1 MKIELGMGGGVWNDE
16 DKAMVAAVLGTRAFD
31 YLISNSV
38 SNENLLMT
46 ITSDENLQNKLSDL
60 VDRPTASNFSW
71 NYAIF
76 WQISRSKSGDW
87 VLGWGDGCCRE
98 PKEGEESETA
108 QNLNLRLEDE
118 TQQTMRK
125 RVLQKL
131 HTLFGGSDEDN
142 YALGLDRVT
151 DTEMFFLASM
161 YFSFPRGEG
170 GPGKCFLSG
179 KHVWVSDA
187 LKSGSDYCVRSFLT
201 KSAGVRTI
209 VLVPTD
215 VGVVE
220 LGSVRSVPESLELL
234 QSIRSSFSSNSSV
247 LRAKEMAVAAVPV
260 VNEKKHEAS
269 SHFLNL
275 GILEGVPKIFGQD
288 LNNISHAHS
297 NHREKLAVRRMEHMP
312 TWGAYANGGKLPFSR
327 NQNGVHGSSWPHVHG
342 VKQGNPTDFSGAQ
355 KSANNIQEVV
365 NGAREEFRFNQYQS
379 QKPIQMQI
387 DFSGATSRPSAAGT
401 QPLSAES
408 EHSDVEAPCKE
419 EKPSATDER
428 RPRKR
433 GRKPANGREEPLN
446 HVEAERQRREKL
458 NQRFYA
464 LRAVVPNISK
474 MDKASLLGDAIA
486 YINELQAKLKVME
499 SEREKFGST
508 SRDSPGLDPNTN
520 TENHIGA
527 ANIDVQA
534 VQDEVVVRV
543 SCPLDSHPASRV
555 IQAFKEADIN
565 VLESKLVAS
574 DDTVFHTFV
583 IKSQGPE
590 QLTRENL
597 IAAFSRDPNSLQ
609 PLSSSLGWHTIAL

>member
-1 MKIELGMGGGVWNDE
+1 MKIELGMGGGDWNDE

-38 SNENLLMT
+38 SNENLSMT
-46 ITSDENLQNKLSDL
+46 TTSDENLQNKLSDL
-60 VDRPTASNFSW
+60 VDCPNASNFSW

-76 WQISRSKSGDW
+76 WQISRSKTGDW
-87 VLGWGDGCCRE
+87 VLGWSDGCCRE
-98 PKEGEESETA
+98 PKEGEEPETA
-108 QNLNLRLEDE
+108 RILSLRLEDE
-118 TQQTMRK
+118 TQQNTRK

-187 LKSGSDYCVRSFLT
+187 LKSGLDYCVRSFLT
-201 KSAGVRTI
+201 KSAGVQTI

-234 QSIRSSFSSNSSV
+234 QSIRSLFSSNYPLV
-247 LRAKEMAVAAVPV
+247 GMKQMAVAAAVPV
-260 VNEKKHEAS
+260 VDEKKHEDS

-275 GILEGVPKIFGQD
+275 GIVEGVPKNFGQD
-288 LNNISHAHS
+288 LNNISHVHPH
-297 NHREKLAVRRMEHMP
+297 HREKLAVRKMEDRP
-312 TWGAYANGGKLPFSR
+312 TWSAYANGGKLPFSR
-327 NQNGVHGSSWPHVHG
+327 NQNGVHGSGWLHG
-342 VKQGNPTDFSGAQ
+342 VKQGSSTNFYGSQHATNDV
-355 KSANNIQEVV
+355 QELV
-365 NGAREEFRFNQYQS
+365 NGTREEFRLNQYQS
-379 QKPIQMQI
+379 QKPVQMQI
-387 DFSGATSRPSAAGT
+387 DFSGAASRPSSATT
-401 QPLSAES
+401 QPLSAEY
-408 EHSDVEAPCKE
+408 EPLDVEAPCKE
-419 EKPSATDER
+419 EKPSAADER

-446 HVEAERQRREKL
+446 HVEAERLRREKL

-464 LRAVVPNISK
+464 LRAVVPNISR

-486 YINELQAKLKVME
+486 YINELQAKLKIME
-499 SEREKFGST
+499 SERGKFCNT
-508 SRDSPGLDPNTN
+508 SRDSAGLDPNAN
-520 TENHIGA
+520 TENHVGA
-527 ANIDVQA
+527 ANINVQA

-543 SCPLDSHPASRV
+543 SCPSDSHPASRV
-555 IQAFKEADIN
+555 IQAFKAADIN
-565 VLESKLVAS
+565 ILESKLVAV

-583 IKSQGPE
+583 IKSQGSE
-590 QLTRENL
+590 QLTREKL
-597 IAAFSRDPNSLQ
+597 MAAFSAEPNSLQ
-609 PLSSSLGWHTIAL
+609 PLSSSLG

>member
-1 MKIELGMGGGVWNDE
+1 MKIEVGIGGGAWNDE
-16 DKAMVAAVLGTRAFD
+16 DKAMVPAVLGTRAFD
-31 YLISNSV
+31 YLITSSV

-46 ITSDENLQNKLSDL
+46 ISSDENLQNKLSDL
-60 VDRPTASNFSW
+60 VDRPNASNFSW

-76 WQISRSKSGDW
+76 WQISRSKSSDW

-98 PKEGEESETA
+98 PKEGEESEATRI
-108 QNLNLRLEDE
+108 LNLRLEDE
-118 TQQTMRK
+118 TQQKMRK

-170 GPGKCFLSG
+170 GPGKCFASG
-179 KHVWVSDA
+179 KHVWISDA

-201 KSAGVRTI
+201 KSAGVQTI

-220 LGSVRSVPESLELL
+220 LGSVRSVPESIELL
-234 QSIRSSFSSNSSV
+234 QSIRSSFSSNSAL
-247 LRAKEMAVAAVPV
+247 LRAKQMAVAAIPV
-260 VNEKKHEAS
+260 VNEKKDENS
-269 SHFLNL
+269 YFSNL
-275 GILEGVPKIFGQD
+275 GVVERVEGMPKIFGQD
-288 LNNISHAHS
+288 LNNTSSHGHS
-297 NHREKLAVRRMEHMP
+297 NYREKLAVRKMEDRP
-312 TWGAYANGGKLPFSR
+312 SWGAFANGGRLSFSS
-327 NQNGVHGSSWPHVHG
+327 NQNGLNGSGWPHVHS
-342 VKQGNPTDFSGAQ
+342 VKQGGSSEFYGSQNT
-355 KSANNIQEVV
+355 ANNFQELV
-365 NGAREEFRFNQYQS
+365 NGTREEFRLNHYQS
-379 QKPIQMQI
+379 QKPVQMQI
-387 DFSGATSRPSAAGT
+387 DFSGATSRPAAAIAR
-401 QPLSAES
+401 PLSAES

-419 EKPSATDER
+419 EKPAAADER

-499 SEREKFGST
+499 AEREKFGST
-508 SRDSPGLDPNTN
+508 SRESSGLDGNPSL
-520 TENHIGA
+520 ENHVRVPD
-527 ANIDVQA
+527 IDVQA
-534 VQDEVVVRV
+534 AHDEVFVRV
-543 SCPLDSHPASRV
+543 SCPLETHPASRV
-555 IQAFKEADIN
+555 IQAFKEAQIN
-565 VLESKLVAS
+565 VVESKLVAA

-583 IKSQGPE
+583 IKSQGSE
-590 QLTRENL
+590 QLTREKL
-597 IAAFSRDPNSLQ
+597 IAAFSRE
-609 PLSSSLGWHTIAL
+609 SSSLQQPLPSLG